1 MATLCSL
8 RSAAAISLPP
18 FPARISSQFSASSDA
33 AGAFGS
39 RSRLSLSPYSCPSSF
54 SWLSHLSSGHPTS
67 PSFPRP
73 TPFLAS
79 TPVKPAAYC
88 ARASRPP
95 LQVTR
100 AATERSGASGGG
112 GGGGGG
118 GKNSPS
124 WADALWRGTLR
135 RLASFPLAIGLLFAV
150 AGLCAVGTLIEQ
162 GARPSD
168 YMVLFPDG
176 TLLSWQV
183 VLALGFDHVYSSPLF
198 LSLLLL
204 LAASLAACT
213 SVRQLPMLKVAQRW
227 SFIQR
232 PESLR
237 QMDFSD
243 SLERAQIA
251 DLATL
256 LMRKGYQVFQKGSSM
271 YAFKGLVGRLAPIGV
286 HAALLLV
293 MAGGCYSALGGF
305 QGTTLTPQGL
315 DVVVPSALQGN
326 SIFARPTTA
335 MNMLVHVNR
344 FYIEYRSEWRGE
356 AALSDLS
363 VTDLYGRELQRN
375 PISINNPLRCQGVT
389 MYQTD
394 CEAIFLRPLSHG
406 LIWQGAAKKD
416 HQRQR
421 PLRCQGVTMYQ
432 TDWAISAVQLRSDGG
447 EPFKL
452 PMASLQEPGSSQK
465 LFGTFLPT
473 GEEENAD
480 GGEATT
486 TGISILARDLQNVVI
501 YDSKGEFVGVRRPGS
516 NRPITVEGKKLV
528 VDELIG
534 STGLELKMD
543 PGVPYVYAGFGALML
558 TTAIS
563 YLSHSQV
570 RIPSCAH
577 FLLPPL

>member
-1 MATLCSL
+1 MVQVQRFRFSM
-8 RSAAAISLPP
+8 ISL
-18 FPARISSQFSASSDA
+18 
-33 AGAFGS
+33 
-39 RSRLSLSPYSCPSSF
+39 
-54 SWLSHLSSGHPTS
+54 
-67 PSFPRP
+67 
-73 TPFLAS
+73 
-79 TPVKPAAYC
+79 
-88 ARASRPP
+88 
-95 LQVTR
+95 
-100 AATERSGASGGG
+100 
-112 GGGGGG
+112 
-118 GKNSPS
+118 
-124 WADALWRGTLR
+124 
-135 RLASFPLAIGLLFAV
+135 
-150 AGLCAVGTLIEQ
+150 GTLIEQ

-256 LMRKGYQVFQKGSSM
+256 LMRKGYQVFQKGPSMYAFKGLVFQKGSSM

-344 FYIEYRSEWRGE
+344 FYIEYRPNGE
-356 AALSDLS
+356 LKQFFSDLAVTDLYGRELQRNTISINDPLRCQGVTMYQTHWATQSLPLAPCLLLREAILLRPVKQFFSDLS
-363 VTDLYGRELQRN
+363 VTDLYGRELQRKT
-375 PISINNPLRCQGVT
+375 ISVN
-389 MYQTD
+389 D
-394 CEAIFLRPLSHG
+394 
-406 LIWQGAAKKD
+406 
-416 HQRQR
+416 

-570 RIPSCAH
+570 RIPSCTH

>member
-54 SWLSHLSSGHPTS
+54 SRLSHLSSGHPTS

-344 FYIEYRSEWRGE
+344 FYIEYRPNGE
-356 AALSDLS
+356 VKQFFSDLS
-363 VTDLYGRELQRN
+363 VTDLYGRELQRKT
-375 PISINNPLRCQGVT
+375 ISVN
-389 MYQTD
+389 D
-394 CEAIFLRPLSHG
+394 
-406 LIWQGAAKKD
+406 
-416 HQRQR
+416 

>member
-1 MATLCSL
+1 MA
-8 RSAAAISLPP
+8 
-18 FPARISSQFSASSDA
+18 
-33 AGAFGS
+33 
-39 RSRLSLSPYSCPSSF
+39 
-54 SWLSHLSSGHPTS
+54 
-67 PSFPRP
+67 
-73 TPFLAS
+73 
-79 TPVKPAAYC
+79 
-88 ARASRPP
+88 
-95 LQVTR
+95 
-100 AATERSGASGGG
+100 
-112 GGGGGG
+112 
-118 GKNSPS
+118 
-124 WADALWRGTLR
+124 
-135 RLASFPLAIGLLFAV
+135 
-150 AGLCAVGTLIEQ
+150 
-162 GARPSD
+162 
-168 YMVLFPDG
+168 LFPDG
-176 TLLSWQV
+176 TLLSWQL
-183 VLALGFDHVYSSPLF
+183 VLSLGFDHVYSSPLF

-213 SVRQLPMLKVAQRW
+213 SVRQLPMLKAAQRW

-243 SLERAQIA
+243 SLERAQLA

-256 LMRKGYQVFQKGSSM
+256 LMRKGYQVFQKGPAM

-344 FYIEYRSEWRGE
+344 FYIEYRPNGE
-356 AALSDLS
+356 VKQFFSDLS
-363 VTDLYGRELQRN
+363 VTDFYGRELQRKT
-375 PISINNPLRCQGVT
+375 ISVN
-389 MYQTD
+389 D
-394 CEAIFLRPLSHG
+394 
-406 LIWQGAAKKD
+406 
-416 HQRQR
+416 

-473 GEEENAD
+473 GEEENVE

-570 RIPSCAH
+570 WALQVGSTLYVGGKSNRAKLTFEQEINSVLDQVPEVVAASDALVTAAPAPSDR
-577 FLLPPL
+577 PSVE